1 MLEVNELELN
11 ELELKTESEFKPKKY
26 NPRLLLENEL
36 EFMVRFP
43 PSAYKPV
50 EEPSSLLLLERK
62 MLPEKWCWRGL
73 IGRRKLWRIQ
83 K

>member
-1 MLEVNELELN
+1 MRNGFVGVGGKSVGIERV
-11 ELELKTESEFKPKKY
+11 ELKIESEFKLKKY

-50 EEPSSLLLLERK
+50 EAPSSLLLLERK
-62 MLPEKWCWRGL
+62 MFAGKVVLAELNLAP
-73 IGRRKLWRIQ
+73 
-83 K
+83 